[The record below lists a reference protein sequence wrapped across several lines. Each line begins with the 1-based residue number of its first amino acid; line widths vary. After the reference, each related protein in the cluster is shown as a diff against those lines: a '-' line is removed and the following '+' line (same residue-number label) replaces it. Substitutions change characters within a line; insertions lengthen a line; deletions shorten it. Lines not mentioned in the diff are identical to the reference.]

1 MTRIRAGDVDGAD
14 RAAAGPIAC
23 SPPAA
28 RMVHSG
34 KREKWMGATKIEFR
48 LRMAI
53 MTVIITLGFW
63 APWTGDWGA
72 GHRIPLLEWLAL
84 QLSRLGLLRFSVATP
99 VVIVLASLIAA
110 VGMVLR
116 VWGTAY
122 LGYGTVHH
130 TQMQAGAVMADGP
143 YRFMRNPLYV
153 GGWFM
158 VAAMAFIMPPSG
170 ALFTMTLITV
180 FFLRLILGEEAF
192 LAGQLG
198 EPYREYLRAVPRLF
212 PRLRAGLPPA
222 GHKPH
227 WFVSVISE
235 INPIGVFFTLAVLS
249 WSYNRW
255 LMIQGILV
263 SLGAS
268 LVVRALLK
276 GKPAAG
282 QQAA

>member
-1 MTRIRAGDVDGAD
+1 
-14 RAAAGPIAC
+14 
-23 SPPAA
+23 
-28 RMVHSG
+28 
-34 KREKWMGATKIEFR
+34 MGATRIEFR

-53 MTVIITLGFW
+53 MTVIITLGFC
-63 APWTGDWGA
+63 APWIETWSLGR
-72 GHRIPLLEWLAL
+72 RIPLLEWLPL
-84 QLSRLGLLRFSVATP
+84 ELSRLGLLRFSFATP

-110 VGMVLR
+110 AGTVLR

-143 YRFMRNPLYV
+143 YRYLRNPLYV

-170 ALFTMTLITV
+170 ALFAVPLITV

-192 LAGQLG
+192 LAGQFG
-198 EPYREYLRAVPRLF
+198 EPYREYLRVVPRLF

-235 INPIGVFFTLAVLS
+235 LNPIGVFLTLAVLS
-249 WSYNRW
+249 WSYHYW

-263 SLGAS
+263 SFGAS
-268 LVVRALLK
+268 LVVRAILM
-276 GKPAAG
+276 GKSAAG
-282 QQAA
+282 REAA